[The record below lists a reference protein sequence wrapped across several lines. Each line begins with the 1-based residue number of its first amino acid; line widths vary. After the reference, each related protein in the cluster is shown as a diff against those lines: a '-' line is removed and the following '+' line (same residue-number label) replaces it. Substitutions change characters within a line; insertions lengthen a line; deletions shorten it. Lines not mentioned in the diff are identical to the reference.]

1 MGGAMPRRVVS
12 TSGSSGMEGV
22 MCGLREGDYKGKG
35 RLKME
40 FCGFQAAF
48 VLQALCSC
56 CIGRW
61 IEYS

>member
-1 MGGAMPRRVVS
+1 
-12 TSGSSGMEGV
+12 MEGV